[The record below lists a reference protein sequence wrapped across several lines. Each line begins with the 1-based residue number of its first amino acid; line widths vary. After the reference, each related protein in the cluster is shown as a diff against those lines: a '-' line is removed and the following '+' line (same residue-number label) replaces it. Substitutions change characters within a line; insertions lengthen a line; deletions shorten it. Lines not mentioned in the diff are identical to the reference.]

1 MKRALK
7 KDFSYMKVLFRG
19 CQFLVI
25 VGMIIQLTKLFI
37 LPQAFIGFVIY
48 GIILG
53 MSIVAEKKLIT
64 FIKTE
69 VEREVTQIT
78 TIKDSMFSNVNI
90 PIAIIGK
97 VGSIKWSN
105 RALNE
110 LFEEKVLI
118 GTNIKGLFPESK
130 IGEWMQD
137 KQPTSKQVQIG
148 SKCYELIL
156 EEFTRQDEVKEYAIY
171 FLDCTEKE
179 KLKVQL
185 EEDKNIIG
193 YLSKCYELIL
203 EEFTRQDEVKEYAIY
218 FLDCTEKEKLKVQ
231 LEEDKNIIGYLCID
245 NVDEIMHSIEEVRR
259 PMLLAIIDRKINLW
273 FKERDVVVA
282 RIERDK
288 YILVLSRK
296 ELQKMEETKFDILD
310 EMRNIQVGNELPV
323 TVSIGIG
330 NSTQTL
336 LQSKEDARIAFDLAQ
351 GRGGDQAI
359 IKHQDK
365 YTFYGGKTKEVEKS
379 ARVKVRIKA
388 YAFKELLHEAEKVY
402 IMGHKNIDM
411 DCLGAAM
418 GVYRGATLVGKKAK
432 IILREPTYA
441 IKGLHDRIMAS
452 KEYEDLFITP
462 EEAEK
467 EMNKDTLLVIVD
479 THRRSYV
486 EAPELLALSEKVVV
500 FDHHRKSPDYIEE
513 AVLTYLEP
521 FISSTCEM
529 IAEILNYLSD
539 KIKLSPIEADALLAG
554 ITIDTKNF
562 VFKAGVRTFE
572 AAAFLRRNG
581 ADSTR
586 VQMLF
591 QNDMDTYRA
600 RAKAIQMT
608 QIWYDNMAV
617 SEVPGNIDHAAI
629 VAAQVAD
636 ELLNIKGIKASFVF
650 TDVDGCI
657 FISAR
662 ALGDTNVQRIME
674 LLGGGGHLGIAGAQ
688 LKDTT
693 TEKAQ
698 MKLKEAINLYFQ
710 EGESK

>member
-148 SKCYELIL
+148 
-156 EEFTRQDEVKEYAIY
+156 
-171 FLDCTEKE
+171 
-179 KLKVQL
+179 
-185 EEDKNIIG
+185 
-193 YLSKCYELIL
+193 SKCYELIL

>member
-53 MSIVAEKKLIT
+53 MSIVAEKKVIT

-148 SKCYELIL
+148 
-156 EEFTRQDEVKEYAIY
+156 
-171 FLDCTEKE
+171 
-179 KLKVQL
+179 
-185 EEDKNIIG
+185 
-193 YLSKCYELIL
+193 SKCYELIL

-388 YAFKELLHEAEKVY
+388 YAFKELLHEADKVY

-441 IKGLHDRIMAS
+441 IKGLYDRIMAS

>member
-53 MSIVAEKKLIT
+53 MSIVAEKKVIT

-118 GTNIKGLFPESK
+118 GTNIKGLFPEGK

-137 KQPTSKQVQIG
+137 KQTTSKQVQIG
-148 SKCYELIL
+148 
-156 EEFTRQDEVKEYAIY
+156 
-171 FLDCTEKE
+171 
-179 KLKVQL
+179 
-185 EEDKNIIG
+185 
-193 YLSKCYELIL
+193 SKCYELIL

-336 LQSKEDARIAFDLAQ
+336 LQSKEEARIAFDLAQ

>member
-90 PIAIIGK
+90 PVAIIGK

-137 KQPTSKQVQIG
+137 KQTTSKQVQIG
-148 SKCYELIL
+148 
-156 EEFTRQDEVKEYAIY
+156 
-171 FLDCTEKE
+171 
-179 KLKVQL
+179 
-185 EEDKNIIG
+185 
-193 YLSKCYELIL
+193 SKCYELIL

-388 YAFKELLHEAEKVY
+388 YAFKELLHEADKVY

-486 EAPELLALSEKVVV
+486 EAPELFALSEKVVV

>member
-90 PIAIIGK
+90 PVAIIGK

-137 KQPTSKQVQIG
+137 KQTTSKQVQIG
-148 SKCYELIL
+148 
-156 EEFTRQDEVKEYAIY
+156 
-171 FLDCTEKE
+171 
-179 KLKVQL
+179 
-185 EEDKNIIG
+185 
-193 YLSKCYELIL
+193 SKCYELIL

-388 YAFKELLHEAEKVY
+388 YAFKELLHEADKVY

-441 IKGLHDRIMAS
+441 IKGLYDRIMAS

>member
-1 MKRALK
+1 
-7 KDFSYMKVLFRG
+7 MKVLFRG

-90 PIAIIGK
+90 PVAIIGK

-137 KQPTSKQVQIG
+137 KQTTSKQVQIG
-148 SKCYELIL
+148 
-156 EEFTRQDEVKEYAIY
+156 
-171 FLDCTEKE
+171 
-179 KLKVQL
+179 
-185 EEDKNIIG
+185 
-193 YLSKCYELIL
+193 SKCYELIL

-388 YAFKELLHEAEKVY
+388 YAFKELLHEADKVY

>member
-1 MKRALK
+1 MKRELK

-25 VGMIIQLTKLFI
+25 IGMIIQLTKLFI

-48 GIILG
+48 SIILG
-53 MSIVAEKKLIT
+53 MSIVAEKKLIA

-69 VEREVTQIT
+69 VEQEVTQIT

-90 PIAIIGK
+90 PVAIIEK

-118 GTNIKGLFPESK
+118 GTNIKSLFPEGK

-137 KQPTSKQVQIG
+137 KQATSKKVKIG

-185 EEDKNIIG
+185 EEDKNIM
-193 YLSKCYELIL
+193 
-203 EEFTRQDEVKEYAIY
+203 
-218 FLDCTEKEKLKVQ
+218 
-231 LEEDKNIIGYLCID
+231 GYLCID
-245 NVDEIMHSIEEVRR
+245 NVDEITHSIEEVRR

-296 ELQKMEETKFDILD
+296 ELQKMEEAKFDILD

-388 YAFKELLHEAEKVY
+388 YAFKELLHEADKVY

-441 IKGLHDRIMAS
+441 IKGLYDRIMAS
-452 KEYEDLFITP
+452 KEHEDLFITP

-467 EMNKDTLLVIVD
+467 EMNKDSLLVIVD

-486 EAPELLALSEKVVV
+486 EAPDLLSLSEKVVV

-539 KIKLSPIEADALLAG
+539 KIKLNPIEADALLAG

-608 QIWYDNMAV
+608 QIWYDNMAI
-617 SEVPGNIDHAAI
+617 SKVPGDIDHAAI

-636 ELLNIKGIKASFVF
+636 ELLNIKGIKASFVL

-693 TEKAQ
+693 IENAQ
-698 MKLKEAINLYFQ
+698 TKLKEAINLYFQ

>member
-53 MSIVAEKKLIT
+53 MSIVAEKKVIT

-137 KQPTSKQVQIG
+137 KQTTSKQVQIG
-148 SKCYELIL
+148 
-156 EEFTRQDEVKEYAIY
+156 
-171 FLDCTEKE
+171 
-179 KLKVQL
+179 
-185 EEDKNIIG
+185 
-193 YLSKCYELIL
+193 SKCYELIL

-388 YAFKELLHEAEKVY
+388 YAFKELLHEADKVY

-441 IKGLHDRIMAS
+441 IKGLYDRIMAS